1 MGSRKIVFNGIN
13 ALTGGYVEEPL
24 RESEFAARIRGAP
37 RPRADE
43 QELGWWHWKYQDDS
57 VARGP
62 AADVDPMDL
71 ASSGWG
77 VIFPVGTPPEV
88 REALR
93 PLLDH
98 RRAQAT
104 RYREESYRELDYNPR
119 ESKDD
124 FFRRHGVDRGPADPE
139 QLPYYLLL
147 VGDPEVI
154 PHRFQYLLDL
164 QYAVGRLAFSTVEE
178 YARYVQSVVD
188 AEGGQHHVRPEM
200 TFFSVTQRGDEATER
215 SKEYLVD
222 PLCADLGQE
231 RDEWTIHR
239 PAWAGKAEL
248 TRILGGG
255 ETPALLFTAAHGL
268 GLRSGHRRQA
278 REQGAIVCQ
287 DWRRGSG
294 PPRRE
299 HYFAADDVGDDAR
312 LHGLIVFHFG
322 CYSAGT
328 PRMDNF
334 PPPPLRNPIQ
344 RAPRAFLSPLAQRLL
359 GHPNGGALAVLG
371 HVDRTW
377 TRTFGSHF
385 EEVLPAGNASRRR
398 RGYLHIAS
406 LIKNLLD
413 GFPVGAAM
421 EWMHERYAEI
431 STELTEVLDAS
442 KEPLSTD
449 VPDKGPSPS
458 RMTGLWR
465 ANNDARN
472 FVVLG
477 DPAVRLA
484 AGPRAALLGMS
495 LPAPPSAGDSRRRVG
510 GDLGKVL
517 ARLRKRETVRPG
529 VLPVEAIRAGR
540 ERGE

>member
-24 RESEFAARIRGAP
+24 RESELAARIRST
-37 RPRADE
+37 RRELTDE
-43 QELGWWHWKYQDDS
+43 RELGWWRRKYQDDS

-77 VIFPVGTPPEV
+77 VIFPVDIPPEV

-93 PLLDH
+93 PLREH
-98 RRAQAT
+98 RRVQAT
-104 RYREESYRELDYNPR
+104 RYREQSYRELEYSPG
-119 ESKDD
+119 ESKDA
-124 FFRRHGVDRGPADPE
+124 FLRRYKVDRGPADPR

-147 VGDPEVI
+147 VGDLEAI

-164 QYAVGRLAFSTVEE
+164 QYAVGRLAFSTAEE
-178 YARYVQSVVD
+178 YARYAQSVVD

-200 TFFSVTQRGDEATER
+200 TFFSVAQRGDEATQK

-231 RDEWTIHR
+231 RDEWTIQR
-239 PAWAGKAEL
+239 PSWAGKAEL
-248 TRILGGG
+248 TKILGGG

-287 DWRRGSG
+287 DWRRNSG
-294 PPRRE
+294 PLRRE

-312 LHGLIVFHFG
+312 LHGLIAFHFG

-385 EEVLPAGNASRRR
+385 EEAPPVGDASRRS

-406 LIKNLLD
+406 LVKNLLD

-421 EWMHERYAEI
+421 DWMHERYAEI
-431 STELTEVLDAS
+431 STELTEVLDAQ
-442 KEPLSTD
+442 KESLSTHA
-449 VPDKGPSPS
+449 PDKGLSAS

-484 AGPRAALLGMS
+484 AGPRAALLGMELS
-495 LPAPPSAGDSRRRVG
+495 GARSAGDLRRRGG
-510 GDLGKVL
+510 GDFKKVL
-517 ARLRKRETVRPG
+517 ERLGGRDAVRPS
-529 VLPVEAIRAGR
+529 VSPVEAIRARR
-540 ERGE
+540 ERE